1 MDLLYLRYSLA
12 IIVLSNGICNLYQY
26 LLMRKIW
33 WKMPWSVYSSIII
46 KVCIMNMRKKKN
58 TYTYNLIKSVLRI
71 RLLDM
76 YVLRKSHLFYI
87 SIHTL
92 ITWFNLVFTSK
103 LLLHLLMVVVLYSY
117 QKYNWW
123 WLWMNRKIQ
132 ILTGVLKSAYIY
144 EL

>member
-1 MDLLYLRYSLA
+1 MLLNIWTCY
-12 IIVLSNGICNLYQY
+12 IWDIHWLSSYIGICNLYQY

-92 ITWFNLVFTSK
+92 ITWFDLVFILPNYYYTYWWSWSCTHIK
-103 LLLHLLMVVVLYSY
+103 NTTDGDYEWIV
-117 QKYNWW
+117 KYKFWP
-123 WLWMNRKIQ
+123 
-132 ILTGVLKSAYIY
+132 VY
-144 EL
+144 

>member
-1 MDLLYLRYSLA
+1 MS
-12 IIVLSNGICNLYQY
+12 
-26 LLMRKIW
+26 
-33 WKMPWSVYSSIII
+33 
-46 KVCIMNMRKKKN
+46 MRKKKS

-92 ITWFNLVFTSK
+92 ITWFDLVFTSK

-117 QKYNWW
+117 QKYN
-123 WLWMNRKIQ
+123 
-132 ILTGVLKSAYIY
+132 
-144 EL
+144 